1 MTQEEARKFLM
12 NKKVFVKDKSK
23 EIQEKLF
30 EIGFKWYGYP
40 TQELKYLNKPF
51 LFIDELKKLSY
62 GEHVDY
68 FYKHSYEEISAEDIL
83 NIKVEYLPKT
93 WEEFCENNPVSDK
106 EACIAY
112 NSTIKIVSS
121 HPRVS
126 ALDRNTLPSYEAA
139 KAHRALMQLHQL
151 RDCYRQGWVPYL
163 TANSNNYCVVGYYN
177 SDTKN
182 IEYQV
187 INSCNST
194 FLSFPTCELAEEF
207 LTNFYELIEQAGDL
221 I

>member
-1 MTQEEARKFLM
+1 MTYEEARKFLM

-62 GEHVDY
+62 GEHVDF

-83 NIKVEYLPKT
+83 NIKVEHLPKT
-93 WEEFCENNPVSDK
+93 WEEFCKNNPVFAGEATLNSCNGAVVSLPAKNTRHSLLDK
-106 EACIAY
+106 CF
-112 NSTIKIVSS
+112 
-121 HPRVS
+121 
-126 ALDRNTLPSYEAA
+126 LPSISAA

-151 RDCYRQGWVPYL
+151 RDCYRENTLSMYWYSIIMRGESDLIIVQD
-163 TANSNNYCVVGYYN
+163 NNR
-177 SDTKN
+177 
-182 IEYQV
+182 
-187 INSCNST
+187 
-194 FLSFPTCELAEEF
+194 FLSFPTRELAEEF
-207 LTNFYELIEQAGDL
+207 LSNFKDLIEEAGDL